1 MTLQEEIMMILN
13 DPEKV
18 PMSLAQIVTEEI
30 SEFKASPEYQIMV
43 DAEWYYRNR
52 SDVQKKQT
60 DLKNRSNT
68 KIEHPVL
75 RKLVKQKA
83 DYLLSKPFSVVTED
97 IRYGEALGKVF
108 DNTFRK
114 KIKSLGIG
122 AVKSGI
128 AYIQPYFDDGK
139 MKFMRM
145 PSTEIV
151 PLWKDAERSEMD
163 AFIRFYDQII
173 YE

>member
-128 AYIQPYFDDGK
+128 AYIQPYFGDGK
-139 MKFMRM
+139 
-145 PSTEIV
+145 
-151 PLWKDAERSEMD
+151 
-163 AFIRFYDQII
+163 
-173 YE
+173 

>member
-97 IRYGEALGKVF
+97 IRYGEAL
-108 DNTFRK
+108 
-114 KIKSLGIG
+114 
-122 AVKSGI
+122 
-128 AYIQPYFDDGK
+128 
-139 MKFMRM
+139 
-145 PSTEIV
+145 
-151 PLWKDAERSEMD
+151 
-163 AFIRFYDQII
+163 
-173 YE
+173 